1 MLRGLTDASYNN
13 NNNNWRWVGG
23 EIFCGV
29 TSLYETLVSHSRE
42 SLLRDLSLLSSDAA
56 LPIHG
61 EANEKLFFRLLPIK
75 STRCARYCSRWC
87 TPPIKYREA
96 DLLHP
101 EGRRIS
107 LPPSGDAYFVSRGER
122 REKSPSKNTLKVGL
136 IIFSAPKWLHDFF
149 LIPFKSFI

>member
-107 LPPSGDAYFVSRGER
+107 LPPSGDAYFVSRGEG
-122 REKSPSKNTLKVGL
+122 REKSPSKKYTESWTNNFLSPEMVTRF
-136 IIFSAPKWLHDFF
+136 FSH
-149 LIPFKSFI
+149 PF